1 MLMSWGMG
9 GWCVGVQE
17 VWEVGMLMSWGM
29 GGWCVDVQGVW
40 EVGVLVSRRY
50 GRLVC

>member
-1 MLMSWGMG
+1 MG
-9 GWCVGVQE
+9 GWCVGVQ
-17 VWEVGMLMSWGM
+17 VIWEVGVLMSWGM
-29 GGWCVDVQGVW
+29 GDWCVDVRGVW

>member
-1 MLMSWGMG
+1 
-9 GWCVGVQE
+9 
-17 VWEVGMLMSWGM
+17 MLMSWGM

-40 EVGVLVSRRY
+40 EVDVQGY

>member
-1 MLMSWGMG
+1 MG

-17 VWEVGMLMSWGM
+17 IWEAGVLMSWGM

-40 EVGVLVSRRY
+40 EVDVLVSRRY